1 MTNLAP
7 VAVFAFNRADHLRKT
22 LDALARCPESVATDV
37 HVFADGPRGPQDLD
51 KVAAV
56 AGVLDEFSKRTNF
69 ARFRVSRSLSNKGL
83 ARSVID
89 GVSSLVEEHGRVIV
103 LEDDIIVTRHFLA
116 SMNNGLRDLE
126 FRKDIWSISGYSPPI
141 SIPTNYPYQAYL
153 TNRSSSWGWATWAD
167 RWRKGEW
174 ERSTFEQ
181 LANSQKF
188 RRQFSLG
195 GLDLPVILDAYIAGD
210 ASSWAVRWCAIQSR
224 EGGMTSYPT
233 RSLVTNLGT
242 DGSGTNSPI
251 SNKYNPVVSS
261 ARVDL
266 ADIPADPNPKIQT
279 TFRRFHLS
287 RTRFY
292 GSILKKAARRMVRK
306 IK

>member
-174 ERSTFEQ
+174 QRSTFTE
-181 LANSQKF
+181 LATSPKF
-188 RRQFSLG
+188 RRRFSRG
-195 GLDLPVILDAYIAGD
+195 GLDLPIILDDYLAGG
-210 ASSWAVRWCAIQSR
+210 ASSWAVRWCAIQCR
-224 EGGMTSYPT
+224 EGGLTSYPAK
-233 RSLVTNLGT
+233 SLVTNLGT
-242 DGSGTNSPI
+242 DGSGTNSPE
-251 SNKYNPVVSS
+251 STKYNPVLSS
-261 ARVDL
+261 APVDL
-266 ADIPADPNPKIQT
+266 ADIPAKPNSRIQT
-279 TFRRFHLS
+279 SFRRFHLS
-287 RTRFY
+287 RTQLY
-292 GSILKKAARRMVRK
+292 GSKLKQAIRRISRNMK
-306 IK
+306 

>member
-174 ERSTFEQ
+174 QRSTFTE
-181 LANSQKF
+181 LADDY
-188 RRQFSLG
+188 LAG
-195 GLDLPVILDAYIAGD
+195 GAP
-210 ASSWAVRWCAIQSR
+210 SWAVRWCAIQCR
-224 EGGMTSYPT
+224 EGGLTSYPAK
-233 RSLVTNLGT
+233 SLVTNLGT
-242 DGSGTNSPI
+242 DGSGTNSPE
-251 SNKYNPVVSS
+251 STKYNPVLSS
-261 ARVDL
+261 APVDL
-266 ADIPADPNPKIQT
+266 ADIPAKPNSRIQT
-279 TFRRFHLS
+279 SFRRFHLS
-287 RTRFY
+287 RTQLY
-292 GSILKKAARRMVRK
+292 GSKLKQAIRRISRNMK
-306 IK
+306 